1 MGYLNIMEEKKYISV
16 QDLDIYKIAREL
28 SKIGWEIYQKLNW
41 QDKKVIGDQ
50 FIRATDSFGANIV
63 EGYRRYHY
71 LDKIK
76 FLYNS
81 RASLAEADDYWI
93 ELLRERELVSETL
106 YLSCKSKT
114 AEGSKKLQNFINSIY
129 KTKNNIKST

>member
-1 MGYLNIMEEKKYISV
+1 MDSDAKYIDV
-16 QDLDIYKIAREL
+16 RDLEIYKLAREL

-41 QDKKVIGDQ
+41 QEKKVIGDQ
-50 FIRATDSFGANIV
+50 FIRATDSFGANIT

-93 ELLRERELVSETL
+93 ELLLERELVSEQHHAL
-106 YLSCKSKT
+106 YKQKA
-114 AEGSKKLQNFINSIY
+114 AEGSRKLQNFINSIY
-129 KTKNNIKST
+129 KIKNNNEKV